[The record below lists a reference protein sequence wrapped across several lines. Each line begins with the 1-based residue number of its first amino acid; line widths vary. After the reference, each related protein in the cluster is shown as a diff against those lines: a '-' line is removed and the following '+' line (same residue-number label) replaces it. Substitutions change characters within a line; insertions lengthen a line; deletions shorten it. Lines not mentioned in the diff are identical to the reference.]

1 MQKSGDTKEL
11 PLDTAPR
18 FSRERWLRAAMEVL
32 ANDGQAKLRID
43 DIAASLGVT
52 KGSFYHHF
60 KSREDFVESILAF
73 WAESFTDYVVKTI
86 EELEGNGEHKLLEL
100 TRLVER
106 EGLDRYDIAF
116 RSWAAQDRKVAD
128 VVEQV
133 DAARYSFIES
143 LFRDMG
149 FKEPDLGM
157 RVQIWLVYASA
168 HRTLRLPKKAGS
180 EEDLMRRHRFFTR

>member
-1 MQKSGDTKEL
+1 MQESVSAMENSAET
-11 PLDTAPR
+11 TPR
-18 FSRERWLRAAMEVL
+18 FSKERWLRAAMEVL
-32 ANDGQAKLRID
+32 ARDGQAKLRID

-60 KSREDFVESILAF
+60 KNRDDFVENILAF

-86 EELEGNGEHKLLEL
+86 GDQDGSGDAKLLEL

-128 VVEQV
+128 VVEKV
-133 DAARYSFIES
+133 DAARYSFIET
-143 LFRDMG
+143 LFREMG
-149 FKEPDLGM
+149 FEEPELGM
-157 RVQIWLVYASA
+157 RVRIWLVHASA
-168 HRTLRLPKKAGS
+168 HRTLRLPEKVSS
-180 EEDLMRRHRFFTR
+180 EEDLLRRHRFFTR